1 MARQVVAGA
10 DRIFRAQPC
19 AFGKI
24 EDPRIIAQNEIE
36 NAAERGRIA
45 RRRPEIARVHAGL
58 PEKPVQKILVAGEIG
73 KGHEGD
79 GLRLFGFH
87 ACLCFA
93 AFATLVGHCG
103 GRIKAALAVWDMT
116 AKKHEAEDDEAATIL
131 RAGGIEDI
139 RRVLDLLDVI
149 AEERLR
155 LHGGDE
161 QGAVMRLLVRQL
173 LEGDGSGM
181 PLLRLARQ
189 TGIPRETLRR
199 KIGPLLNR
207 GYLRQDADGRY
218 HAGIAYFQDA
228 ASARERLVKTLRDLF
243 GDAIR

>member
-1 MARQVVAGA
+1 MAGA
-10 DRIFRAQPC
+10 DRILRAQAS
-19 AFGKI
+19 AFGKV
-24 EDPRIIAQNEIE
+24 EDARIIAQNEIE
-36 NAAERGRIA
+36 DAAERGRIA
-45 RRRPEIARVHAGL
+45 RCGPEVARIHAAF
-58 PEKPVQKILVAGEIG
+58 PEKTVQKVFVAGEIG

-79 GLRLFGFH
+79 GFRLFGFH

-103 GRIKAALAVWDMT
+103 GGIKAALAVWGMT
-116 AKKHEAEDDEAATIL
+116 AKKHEADDEAATIL

-207 GYLRQDADGRY
+207 GYLRQDEDGRY
-218 HAGIAYFQDA
+218 HAGTAYFQDA

-243 GDAIR
+243 GDVMR

>member
-10 DRIFRAQPC
+10 DRVLRPQPG
-19 AFGKI
+19 AFGKV
-24 EDPRIIAQNEIE
+24 EDARIIAQNEIE
-36 NAAERGRIA
+36 NAAKRGRIA
-45 RRRPEIARVHAGL
+45 CRRPEVARIHAAF
-58 PEKPVQKILVAGEIG
+58 PEKTVQKVLVAGEIG

-79 GLRLFGFH
+79 GFRLFGFH

-103 GRIKAALAVWDMT
+103 GGIKAALVVWGMT
-116 AKKHEAEDDEAATIL
+116 AKKHEADDEAATIL

-207 GYLRQDADGRY
+207 GYLRQDEEGRY